1 MLISHSH
8 RFAYIHIPKVA
19 GVSISRT
26 LGCRYGTPIDHYWGN
41 RLLKAI
47 GINVNHYAPY
57 QLKKFRLHTPAWIL
71 KRELPPAVFADLF
84 KFSFVRNPWDL
95 LVSHYHFVV
104 RTQSHHRNRRAGQL
118 GSFEQYAH
126 YEMGRGKISQSAML
140 TDADGRLLV
149 DFVGRFE
156 TLDADFAQVCR
167 RIGTTVLLPRL
178 NSTVHADYR
187 SYYSDRLAAEVGSY
201 FAADAARF
209 GYCFDGFAPASATP
223 ASPAKSPVAAR
234 TVAQRPGGRLD
245 LAGAVLATTMKALR
259 PLEISPPPAD

>member
-1 MLISHSH
+1 METAAGRVPEPSAMLISHSH

-71 KRELPPAVFADLF
+71 K
-84 KFSFVRNPWDL
+84 
-95 LVSHYHFVV
+95 
-104 RTQSHHRNRRAGQL
+104 
-118 GSFEQYAH
+118 
-126 YEMGRGKISQSAML
+126 ISQSAML
-140 TDADGRLLV
+140 TDTDGRLLV

-156 TLDADFAQVCR
+156 TLDAAFAQVCR
-167 RIGTTVLLPRL
+167 RIGTTVRLPRL

-187 SYYSDRLAAEVGSY
+187 SYYSDRLADEVGRY

-209 GYCFDGFAPASATP
+209 GYCFDGFASLPAAPGCPVPEPDRGQNRGP
-223 ASPAKSPVAAR
+223 A
-234 TVAQRPGGRLD
+234 AQRQARFGRSGSGD
-245 LAGAVLATTMKALR
+245 YDEGSAAA
-259 PLEISPPPAD
+259 

>member
-26 LGCRYGTPIDHYWGN
+26 LGRRYGTPIDHYWGN
-41 RLLKAI
+41 WLLKAI

-95 LVSHYHFVV
+95 LVSHYHFLL

-118 GSFEQYAH
+118 GSFEQYSH
-126 YEMGRGKISQSAML
+126 YEIGRGKISQSAML

-156 TLDADFAQVCR
+156 TLDADFAKVCR
-167 RIGTTVLLPRL
+167 RIGTKVRLPRL
-178 NSTVHADYR
+178 NSTIHADYR
-187 SYYSDRLAAEVGSY
+187 SYYSDRLADEVGRY

-209 GYCFDGFAPASATP
+209 GYCFDGFAPAL
-223 ASPAKSPVAAR
+223 SPPTSSGQEPSQEPSQGQNSGPAAR
-234 TVAQRPGGRLD
+234 RQARFGRSGSGD
-245 LAGAVLATTMKALR
+245 YDEGSAAA
-259 PLEISPPPAD
+259 